1 MKYEDTMQ
9 KYFARTQKTGLN
21 FSDETYSFRYITG
34 EQQPGLIP
42 HTAHKYFW
50 ITRSRRGNSSRPIV
64 LHVLKISLSRWFGR
78 RFTLTLENVNSG
90 KTNVKKLPH
99 HQDVRRR
106 VSQLDTKHRIHG
118 RRDILGRSNNTTD
131 PDISALPTGNF
142 LILSALLAEATSD
155 EMYLQAAFEAA
166 EFIHAHLYTN
176 SHDVQYSISARQNDS
191 CKVDPYTDP
200 GYSALAIEGLLND
213 LITAIPDTI
222 WQQGDGVLDKEHF
235 DYPSDLVKALGVAYA
250 RNVTSPDLRNWM
262 QACIGVQFN
271 AVMDLSTNGNNLYA
285 YSWHGPPSDTFN
297 SAAQTDAIHVLLS
310 ALSVADNSQPLSL
323 TSVSPSP
330 TGAIL
335 PAPST
340 SASSAKLSM
349 TGPIVGGVIGGIAL
363 LSSIIFV
370 FWRLQGRS
378 RRRNDAF
385 ATPAVTPMVI
395 APYTERPSSQP
406 LSILS
411 PRRAKI
417 NTAALSQ
424 TPTSGDQVDGAA
436 PEGEAEFA
444 QNTHRENSDIRFGLM
459 PIDDEACRPCS
470 RSRRYFAKESGLP
483 DSAFLRILINTYPIR
498 GTMLLAR
505 KATGFACKEFLASAM
520 EDTYHSNMKKFEEL
534 EGKDVEKVQTLTV
547 QVLGKFLG

>member
-1 MKYEDTMQ
+1 MISFLLAPIFWLIPAQLVVGTQLVSPTWRKPNIITSAADLIRIAGAAVEQSISNIGADGQFTDDANGNHGTSGFGAGGLPGAGPFYGQMAEFDIAIGQRKYEDTMQ
-9 KYFARTQKTGLN
+9 KYLARTQKTGRN
-21 FSDETYSFRYITG
+21 FSDETHYGRAAARAYSAYRTQIFLDYAI
-34 EQQPGLIP
+34 Q
-42 HTAHKYFW
+42 AW
-50 ITRSRRGNSSRPIV
+50 
-64 LHVLKISLSRWFGR
+64 WFGR
-78 RFTLTLENVNSG
+78 SFTLTLENVNSG
-90 KTNVKKLPH
+90 KTNVKNSPI
-99 HQDVRRR
+99 
-106 VSQLDTKHRIHG
+106 TKMCDG
-118 RRDILGRSNNTTD
+118 GSMVGGTFWSNNMTD

-166 EFIHAHLYTN
+166 EFIHAHLYTD

-191 CKVDPYTDP
+191 CKVDP
-200 GYSALAIEGLLND
+200 LND

-297 SAAQTDAIHVLLS
+297 SAAQTDAIHVFLS

-335 PAPST
+335 PAPS
-340 SASSAKLSM
+340 ASSAKLSM

-363 LSSIIFV
+363 LSSIIFI
-370 FWRLQGRS
+370 FWRVQRRR

-395 APYTERPSSQP
+395 TPYTERPSSRP

-436 PEGEAEFA
+436 PDGEAEFA
-444 QNTHRENSDIRFGLM
+444 QNTHRENSDVQSVDIPAAQLV
-459 PIDDEACRPCS
+459 E
-470 RSRRYFAKESGLP
+470 
-483 DSAFLRILINTYPIR
+483 
-498 GTMLLAR
+498 LLAAAPTTPR
-505 KATGFACKEFLASAM
+505 RVA
-520 EDTYHSNMKKFEEL
+520 
-534 EGKDVEKVQTLTV
+534 
-547 QVLGKFLG
+547 